1 MKKTLAKKNLGQN
14 FLISDL
20 VIDQIIKY
28 LSIEDNQNI
37 IEIGPGRGA
46 ISFHI
51 FNKTKNYFE
60 MYDLSFTSK

>member
-46 ISFHI
+46 ISFH
-51 FNKTKNYFE
+51 NLTKQKIILE
-60 MYDLSFTSK
+60 